1 MGAAGDPSAPH
12 VCLLSYGLDSHID
25 CLDCLMTSTV
35 LSTVLSAPNPTADCL
50 VDCLVKPQSRQQE
63 GDEREKQGRKK
74 KKKLGDT
81 LCDEKHVSIACQYAD
96 AMMTHC

>member
-50 VDCLVKPQSRQQE
+50 VDCLVKPRSRQQE

-74 KKKLGDT
+74 KKKQFGDT
-81 LCDEKHVSIACQYAD
+81 PSEEKHASIANQHASAC
-96 AMMTHC
+96 